1 MSSNYIVQ
9 LDGVFLVSGSVSS
22 SEFFVTEEDLNLLI
36 IDSEVRKDFLESIGK
51 NKVVLT
57 HLGKNIDEST
67 YERKYKSFL
76 EVGVNR
82 WK

>member
-9 LDGVFLVSGSVSS
+9 LDGVFLVSSSISS
-22 SEFFVTEEDLNLLI
+22 SEFFISEEDLNLLI
-36 IDSEVRKDFLESIGK
+36 KDPEIRKDFLNSIGK
-51 NKVVLT
+51 DKVVLT
-57 HLGKNIDEST
+57 HLGKNLDEST
-67 YERKYKSFL
+67 YEKKYKSFL

>member
-9 LDGVFLVSGSVSS
+9 LDGVFLVSSSISS
-22 SEFFVTEEDLNLLI
+22 SEFFISEEDLNLLI
-36 IDSEVRKDFLESIGK
+36 KDPEIRKDFLNSICK
-51 NKVVLT
+51 DKVVLT

-67 YERKYKSFL
+67 YEKKYKSFL

>member
-9 LDGVFLVSGSVSS
+9 LDGVFLVSSSISS
-22 SEFFVTEEDLNLLI
+22 SEFFISEEDLNLLI
-36 IDSEVRKDFLESIGK
+36 KDHEIRKDFLNSIGK
-51 NKVVLT
+51 DKVVLT

-67 YERKYKSFL
+67 YEKKYKSFL